1 MNFRRS
7 QRPSHSNKFS
17 KKSLQLETVTLRME
31 RMAQGGDAISHLE
44 DGRIC
49 FVAGA
54 LTGEFAEVVLTQNK
68 KDYAKGFAKKILEK
82 SEFRTE
88 PACPFYGKCGGC
100 SLEHATLE
108 FQLEM
113 YRASVEDLFRR
124 FAKTELPRG
133 WKIHSGKPYGYRNR
147 ARLVR
152 TENGWG
158 FRETQSHRVIPVSKC
173 MVLTSGLNQ
182 ALAENAFP
190 PVPELSVF
198 DNGNGKISYYYKGM
212 NPADFKKFAMNSVQI
227 GEDSISMDSAC
238 FFQSN
243 LEVLPELVE
252 TVKKAA
258 GKGNYLIDLFSGVGF
273 FAKVLQKNFK
283 KIVTVEREP
292 KALYH
297 ANQNVPEAHNV
308 SSPAEDWLPQ
318 NDASGADVLIVDP
331 PRTGLPPSSI
341 EAIAKAN
348 PKKWIYV
355 SCDPATLAR
364 DFKVLSENFGYK
376 ILNAE
381 GFAFYPQTPHFEM
394 FLELTRV

>member
-1 MNFRRS
+1 MNSRRLHKRS
-7 QRPSHSNKFS
+7 FS
-17 KKSLQLETVTLRME
+17 KKSAPTETLTLRME

-44 DGRIC
+44 DGRVC
-49 FVAGA
+49 FVSGA
-54 LTGEFAEVVLTQNK
+54 LTGELAEVILTQNK

-82 SEFRTE
+82 SAFRRE
-88 PACPFYGKCGGC
+88 PQCPFYGKCGGC
-100 SLEHATLE
+100 SMEHATLE
-108 FQLEM
+108 FQLET

-124 FAKTELPRG
+124 FAKTELPKG

-152 TENGWG
+152 AGDGWG
-158 FRETQSHRVIPVSKC
+158 FRETQSHHVIPVSKC
-173 MVLTSGLNQ
+173 EVLTPALNK
-182 ALAENAFP
+182 ALADNAFP
-190 PVPELSVF
+190 NVPELSVF

-212 NPADFKKFAMNSVQI
+212 APADFKKFAMNSVQI
-227 GEDSISMDSAC
+227 GDAKISMDSAC

-258 GKGNYLIDLFSGVGF
+258 GTGEYLIDLFSGVGF
-273 FAKVLQKNFK
+273 FATVLQKNFK

-292 KALYH
+292 KALFH
-297 ANQNVPEAHNV
+297 ADQNVPDAHNV
-308 SSPAEDWLPQ
+308 SSPAEDWLAQ

-331 PRTGLPPSSI
+331 PRTGLPPSAL
-341 EAIAKAN
+341 EAIAKAA
-348 PKKWIYV
+348 PKKLIYV

-364 DFKVLSENFGYK
+364 DYKQLSENFGYK
-376 ILNAE
+376 MMNAE

-394 FLELTRV
+394 FLELKRV